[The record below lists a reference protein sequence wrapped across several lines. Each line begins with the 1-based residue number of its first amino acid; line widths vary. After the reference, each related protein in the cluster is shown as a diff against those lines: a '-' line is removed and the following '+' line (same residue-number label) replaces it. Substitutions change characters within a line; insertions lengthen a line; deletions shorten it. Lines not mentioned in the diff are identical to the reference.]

1 MSSEAKQDG
10 PVRLSVNLSPKT
22 AARFKA
28 LAELNGLSIT
38 EGIDT
43 AIKVWAFLDDAIAVG
58 DEPAL
63 IEPDGTVVKIV
74 LPAAGP
80 QSRRE
85 QASLEVEVQLR
96 EFAAE
101 RAAER
106 RRRRDEALRR
116 WLSFNPWRRR

>member
-1 MSSEAKQDG
+1 MSSETTQGG

-63 IEPDGTVVKIV
+63 IEPDGTVVKIA
-74 LPAAGP
+74 LAAAGP
-80 QSRRE
+80 K
-85 QASLEVEVQLR
+85 QLR
-96 EFAAE
+96 EFADE
-101 RAAER
+101 RDAQR
-106 RRRRDEALRR
+106 RRQRAEALRR